1 MLKAKNYT
9 EINQDIVVL
18 ISCQK
23 QEVLFIQRHLNA
35 KKSK

>member
-9 EINQDIVVL
+9 EINQDVVL